1 MRITLSS
8 FSPGLFPSSS
18 PQYNTE
24 NQTKKVLK
32 FSEFFFRNTRDL
44 DNFLHRLTLTSKI
57 GSKNNKQKPSRY
69 LRKRNCALC
78 SRRRMGS
85 DLGETSRAARR
96 GPRSNGLFSAGEC
109 SGDPNVRGFG
119 GYPISPDIV
128 VPGHPLNSSTHS
140 TFLNSSIG
148 WLI

>member
-32 FSEFFFRNTRDL
+32 FSEFFFPNTRDL

-57 GSKNNKQKPSRY
+57 GSKITKKN
-69 LRKRNCALC
+69 LRDICVKKIVHSAAEDAWEAIWE
-78 SRRRMGS
+78 RRAGRPAEARDLTACFPPGRARATRMFGV
-85 DLGETSRAARR
+85 LAGILFRPTSWCRVTR
-96 GPRSNGLFSAGEC
+96 
-109 SGDPNVRGFG
+109 
-119 GYPISPDIV
+119 
-128 VPGHPLNSSTHS
+128 
-140 TFLNSSIG
+140 
-148 WLI
+148 